1 MNIRNFCVE
10 LHNTT
15 SNDYRTHFYVPTIN
29 LELEYNR
36 GNKLFGTCG
45 TTTFYDESTGDVI
58 ITVPS
63 NLKDVSTWEKWEKGL
78 RKCKI
83 SQHSP
88 VYRII
93 KAIFDG
99 KIIARHDPFEEYGER
114 YTCDCLEGYELM

>member
-10 LHNTT
+10 MHNTT

-29 LELEYNR
+29 LELEY
-36 GNKLFGTCG
+36 GHEDFVNKDV
-45 TTTFYDESTGDVI
+45 TTFYNKDNGDAI

-63 NLKDVSTWEKWEKGL
+63 NLKEISTWDKWEKHM
-78 RKCKI
+78 KNQKI

-99 KIIARHDPFEEYGER
+99 KLIARHDLFEEYGER
-114 YTCDCLEGYELM
+114 YTCDCLKGYELM